1 MKRQNQ
7 PRPVRGPSASHR
19 PVFILLL
26 LLLSLFLTGCSFFD
40 DTYLI
45 ESDYTLPDRKD
56 SGSRD
61 TVTVTEFADLREA
74 IRNTVAAG
82 ASERTI
88 VFDPS
93 YTGNPTED
101 LASACWQVRTGDALC
116 AYCVENIA
124 YEMTQIVSRKEA
136 KLKVSYSSGALPVD
150 EIISMPYATELND
163 RIAEAI
169 SSGRSR
175 LAILINRSILTSE
188 SMALR
193 FSEVYRANPGL
204 APQEPRVSVSLFSG
218 SASQRL
224 YEIMLKNDLT
234 EREFLREKEEL
245 DAIVF
250 PPHEEPDEYSIAL
263 DAFESLSA
271 CCDPS
276 GPPTVYAALVEHDAS
291 SEGIALGFVELC
303 RRGGLECMLVDGQKD
318 WEDHCWN
325 IVRIDGQYYHVDL
338 FSGREEGFLKS
349 DADFWGSYRWTV
361 TEYPVCEFDYFSAEE
376 ETDNDTPEQPEESA
390 SQEKDA
396 SAEENGSTDSIPEE
410 D

>member
-1 MKRQNQ
+1 MKRQKQ
-7 PRPVRGPSASHR
+7 SHPVSRRSSSQRPIY
-19 PVFILLL
+19 ILLL
-26 LLLSLFLTGCSFFD
+26 LLISLFLTGCSFFD

-45 ESDYTLPDRKD
+45 ESDYTLPDRKE

-61 TVTVTEFADLREA
+61 TVTVTEFADLCEA

-88 VFDPS
+88 VFDNA

-101 LASACWQVRTGDALC
+101 LASGCWQVRTGDALC

-124 YEMTQIVSRKEA
+124 YEMTQIVSRTEA

-204 APQEPRVSVSLFSG
+204 APQEPHVSVSLFSG
-218 SASQRL
+218 SGSQRL
-224 YEIMLKNDLT
+224 YEITLKNDLS
-234 EREFLREKEEL
+234 EREFLREKAEL

-250 PPHEEPDEYSIAL
+250 PPEEEPDEYSIAL
-263 DAFESLSA
+263 DAYEYLSA
-271 CCDPS
+271 CCDAF
-276 GPPTVYAALVEHDAS
+276 GPPTVYAALVEKDAS

-325 IVRIDGQYYHVDL
+325 IVRIDGKYYHVDL
-338 FSGREEGFLKS
+338 FAGMEKGFLKS

-361 TEYPVCEFDYFSAEE
+361 NEYPVCEVDFFAKEE
-376 ETDNDTPEQPEESA
+376 ETDSSTPDPTEESIPPEETA
-390 SQEKDA
+390 
-396 SAEENGSTDSIPEE
+396 AEESISPEVIPEE
-410 D
+410 H